1 MSENKQKKRG
11 LELYRETL
19 EEAKKTKARIEE
31 REARDP
37 EYRKSQEKM
46 REKIRIGMKMFCP
59 EHLSD
64 E

>member
-11 LELYRETL
+11 LELHREML
-19 EEAKKTKARIEE
+19 EEAKKTQAIVEA

-37 EYRKSQEKM
+37 EYKAMRKKRLEAMDKF
-46 REKIRIGMKMFCP
+46 IPDHF
-59 EHLSD
+59 SD

>member
-1 MSENKQKKRG
+1 MPENKQKKRG

-19 EEAKKTKARIEE
+19 EEAKKTKARVEA

-37 EYRKSQEKM
+37 EYKAMWEERTKA
-46 REKIRIGMKMFCP
+46 MKQFLP
-59 EHLSD
+59 EHLDD